1 MNYEQVNEELYEKF
15 DQTEDDMSYEF
26 DWPSIVS
33 DGFYNA
39 LSKVEFHDY
48 PLFTENFDLRI
59 LETDEGYCLDF
70 FPKSAIINKIYDN
83 LSEEQWV
90 KIDEIAQLFGL
101 SFGLILENPDDE
113 NSNIRLSAS
122 IEKILEQDI
131 AQAVF
136 VLISFSN
143 VFLEE
148 LVGIKIHDL
157 DELAGLYEE

>member
-15 DQTEDDMSYEF
+15 NQTEDDMSYEF

-33 DGFYNA
+33 DGFYNT
-39 LSKVEFHDY
+39 LSKVEFHNY
-48 PLFTENFDLRI
+48 PLFTENFDLKI
-59 LETDEGYCLDF
+59 LETDNRYFLDL

-90 KIDEIAQLFGL
+90 KVDEIALLFGL
-101 SFGLILENPDDE
+101 SFDLILESPDDE
-113 NSNIRLSAS
+113 YSSIRLSAS
-122 IEKILEQDI
+122 IDNILEQDL

-136 VLISFSN
+136 ASISFSN